1 MRRFKTRNK
10 IEKEWAWELLNK
22 QKSFNM
28 NPNIKHKL
36 KEAAKAE
43 AQEVERIR
51 GKKRSIHDEIKVEQ
65 NKTFA
70 KLIDPELEQQV
81 RDIQEK
87 QW

>member
-28 NPNIKHKL
+28 NPNKKHKL

-43 AQEVERIR
+43 AEES
-51 GKKRSIHDEIKVEQ
+51 KK
-65 NKTFA
+65 
-70 KLIDPELEQQV
+70 
-81 RDIQEK
+81 
-87 QW
+87 